1 MKTGVVIKST
11 GSWYSVKIDSEE
23 IIDCKIKGTFRMKNI
38 RSTNPVAVGDHVN
51 LELAV
56 ESNAPASG
64 NHTGIITEIL
74 ERKNYIIRKSP
85 NLSKE
90 SQILVCNV
98 DHAFLVVT
106 INFPVTTTTF
116 IDRFLV
122 TAEAYQI
129 PCTLVFNKIDRYNL
143 EQKSRM
149 NMLIDLYKEIG
160 YTCIITSAKEKK
172 GLDVLKNMM
181 KNKINVFSGHS
192 GVGKSTLINIIEPD
206 LDLKTDEISTINKT
220 GKHTTTFSEMYPL
233 HFGGYIVD
241 TPGIKGFGVL
251 NMKKE
256 EIGRYFPE
264 ILKRMSK
271 CQYSNCTHTH
281 EPGCEIK
288 KALKENEIAESRY
301 HSYLGLLEDDE
312 RYRY

>member
-1 MKTGVVIKST
+1 LKTGVVIKST

-51 LELAV
+51 IELAV
-56 ESNAPASG
+56 ESNTPASG

-74 ERKNYIIRKSP
+74 DRKNYIIRKSP

-106 INFPVTTTTF
+106 VNFPVTTTTF

-149 NMLIDLYKEIG
+149 NMLIELYKEIG
-160 YTCIITSAKEKK
+160 YNCIKTSAKENK
-172 GLDVLKNMM
+172 GLDVLKDMM
-181 KNKINVFSGHS
+181 KNKINVFAGHS
-192 GVGKSTLINIIEPD
+192 GVGKSTLINMMEPS
-206 LDLKTDEISTINKT
+206 LNLKTDKISDYYQT
-220 GKHTTTFSEMYPL
+220 GKHTTTYSQMYPL
-233 HFGGYIVD
+233 NFGGYIVD

-251 NMKKE
+251 DMKKE
-256 EIGRYFPE
+256 EIGHYFPE
-264 ILKRMSK
+264 IFKRISK

-288 KALKENEIAESRY
+288 KAVKKNEIAESRY
-301 HSYLGLLEDDE
+301 NSYLGLLENDE
-312 RYRY
+312 KYRF

>member
-1 MKTGVVIKST
+1 LKTGVVIKST
-11 GSWYSVKIDSEE
+11 GSWYSVKIDSED

-56 ESNAPASG
+56 ESNVPASG

-98 DHAFLVVT
+98 DQAFIIVT
-106 INFPVTTTTF
+106 VNYPVTTATF

-129 PCTLVFNKIDRYNL
+129 PCALIFNKTDRYNT
-143 EQKSRM
+143 EQTSRM
-149 NMLIDLYKEIG
+149 NLLIDTYEKIG
-160 YTCIITSAKEKK
+160 YTCLKTSAKK
-172 GLDVLKNMM
+172 GKGIDVLKNMM
-181 KNKINVFSGHS
+181 KNKINVFAGHS
-192 GVGKSTLINIIEPD
+192 GVGKSTLINIIEPK
-206 LDLKTDEISTINKT
+206 LDLRTDEISTINQT

-233 HFGGYIVD
+233 NFGGYIVD

-251 NMKKE
+251 DMKKE

-264 ILKRMSK
+264 IFSRMSK

-281 EPGCEIK
+281 EPGCEVK
-288 KALKENEIAESRY
+288 QALKENEIAESRY

-312 RYRY
+312 KYRY

>member
-11 GSWYSVKIDSEE
+11 GSWYSVKINSEE

-51 LELAV
+51 LELAI
-56 ESNAPASG
+56 ESNVPASG

-98 DHAFLVVT
+98 DQAFIVVT
-106 INFPVTTTTF
+106 VNYPVTTATF

-129 PCTLVFNKIDRYNL
+129 PCALVFNKTDRYNT
-143 EQKSRM
+143 EQTSRM
-149 NMLIDLYKEIG
+149 NLLIDIYEKIG
-160 YTCIITSAKEKK
+160 YTCLKTSAKK
-172 GLDVLKNMM
+172 GKGIDVLKNIM
-181 KNKINVFSGHS
+181 KNKINVFAGHS
-192 GVGKSTLINIIEPD
+192 GVGKSTLINIIEPK
-206 LDLKTDEISTINKT
+206 LDLRTDEISTINQT

-233 HFGGYIVD
+233 NFGGYIVD

-251 NMKKE
+251 DMKKE

-264 ILKRMSK
+264 IFKRMSK
-271 CQYSNCTHTH
+271 CQYSDCTHTH

-288 KALKENEIAESRY
+288 RALKENEIAESRY

-312 RYRY
+312 KYRY

>member
-11 GSWYSVKIDSEE
+11 GSWYSVKIDSDE

-51 LELAV
+51 LELAI
-56 ESNAPASG
+56 ESNVPASG

-129 PCTLVFNKIDRYNL
+129 PCTLVFNKIDRYNI

-149 NMLIDLYKEIG
+149 NFLIDLYKEIG
-160 YTCIITSAKEKK
+160 YNCIKTSAKKEK
-172 GLDVLKNMM
+172 GIDVLKSMI
-181 KNKINVFSGHS
+181 KNKINVFAGHS
-192 GVGKSTLINIIEPD
+192 GVGKSTLINMIEPE
-206 LDLKTDEISTINKT
+206 LNLKTNEISTINQT

-233 HFGGYIVD
+233 NFGGYIVD

-251 NMKKE
+251 DMKKK

-271 CQYSNCTHTH
+271 CLYSDCTHTH

-301 HSYLGLLEDDE
+301 HSYLGLLEDDK

>member
-1 MKTGVVIKST
+1 LKTGIVIKST
-11 GSWYSVKIDSEE
+11 GSWYSVKIDSEN

-51 LELAV
+51 LELAI

-98 DHAFLVVT
+98 DQAFIVVT
-106 INFPVTTTTF
+106 VNYPVTTATF

-129 PCTLVFNKIDRYNL
+129 PCALIFNKTDRYNK
-143 EQKSRM
+143 EQITRM
-149 NMLIDLYKEIG
+149 NLLIELYEKIG
-160 YTCIITSAKEKK
+160 YTCLKTSAKKRE
-172 GLDVLKNMM
+172 GIDVLKNMM
-181 KNKINVFSGHS
+181 KNKINVFAGHS
-192 GVGKSTLINIIEPD
+192 GVGKSTLINMIEPK
-206 LDLKTDEISTINKT
+206 LDLRTDEISTINQT

-233 HFGGYIVD
+233 NFGGYIVD

-264 ILKRMSK
+264 IFSKMSK

-281 EPGCEIK
+281 EPGCEVK
-288 KALKENEIAESRY
+288 QALKENEIAESRY

-312 RYRY
+312 KYRY

>member
-160 YTCIITSAKEKK
+160 YTCIMTSAKEDK
-172 GLDVLKNMM
+172 GLDVLKSMM
-181 KNKINVFSGHS
+181 KDKINVFAGHS
-192 GVGKSTLINIIEPD
+192 GVGKSTLINTIEPE
-206 LDLKTDEISTINKT
+206 LDLKTDKISTINQT

-233 HFGGYIVD
+233 NFGGYIVD

-251 NMKKE
+251 DMKKE

-264 ILKRMSK
+264 ILRRMSK
-271 CQYSNCTHTH
+271 CQYSDCTHTH

-288 KALKENEIAESRY
+288 KALNRNEIAESRY